1 MNMSSN
7 KDFGTIIQIGDILVS
22 EDVVTEHFACDYSKC
37 KGICCVIGDSGA
49 PLEEAELDKIEENYE
64 SFSPLMSE
72 KGRVQVAKNGFFI
85 IDRDNDIVTPIVDGS
100 GECAYATFD
109 DAGNCFCS
117 MEKCFFK
124 GTCKFR
130 KPQSC
135 WLYPIRVTKLSGGGL
150 ALNVHHWGLCK
161 DAYEKGKREGIR
173 VYEFLREPLIA
184 IFGEEFYSALSA
196 AAIKLNAAS

>member
-1 MNMSSN
+1 MSSN
-7 KDFGTIIQIGDILVS
+7 KEFGTIIQIGDILVS

-72 KGRVQVAKNGFFI
+72 KGRAQVARNGFFI

-100 GECAYATFD
+100 GECAYTTFD
-109 DAGNCFCS
+109 EAGNCFCS

-130 KPQSC
+130 NPQSC
-135 WLYPIRVTKLSGGGL
+135 WLYPIRVTKLSSGGL

>member
-1 MNMSSN
+1 MSSN
-7 KDFGTIIQIGDILVS
+7 KEFGTIIQIGDILVS

-72 KGRVQVAKNGFFI
+72 KGRAQVARNGFFI

-100 GECAYATFD
+100 GECAYTTFD
-109 DAGNCFCS
+109 EAGNCFCS

-135 WLYPIRVTKLSGGGL
+135 WLYPIRVTKLSSGGL

-196 AAIKLNAAS
+196 AAIKINAAS

>member
-1 MNMSSN
+1 MSSN

-22 EDVVTEHFACDYSKC
+22 EDVVIEYFACDYSKC

-64 SFSPLMSE
+64 SFFPLMSE
-72 KGRVQVAKNGFFI
+72 KGRAQVARNGFFI
-85 IDRDNDIVTPIVDGS
+85 IDRDNDIVTPIVDVS
-100 GECAYATFD
+100 GECAYTTFD
-109 DAGNCFCS
+109 EAGNCFCS
-117 MEKCFFK
+117 MEKCFFNR
-124 GTCKFR
+124 TCKFR

-135 WLYPIRVTKLSGGGL
+135 WLYPIRVTKLSSGGL

-173 VYEFLREPLIA
+173 IYEFLREPLIA

-196 AAIKLNAAS
+196 AAINLNAAS

>member
-1 MNMSSN
+1 MSSN

-72 KGRVQVAKNGFFI
+72 KGRAQVARNGFFI

-100 GECAYATFD
+100 GECAYTTFD
-109 DAGNCFCS
+109 EAGNCFCS

-135 WLYPIRVTKLSGGGL
+135 WLYPIRVTKLSSGGL

-161 DAYEKGKREGIR
+161 DAYKKGKREGIR

>member
-1 MNMSSN
+1 MSSN
-7 KDFGTIIQIGDILVS
+7 KEFGTIIQIGDILVS

-72 KGRVQVAKNGFFI
+72 KGRAQVARNGFFI

-100 GECAYATFD
+100 GECAYTTFD
-109 DAGNCFCS
+109 EAGNCFCS

-135 WLYPIRVTKLSGGGL
+135 WLYPIRVTKLSSGGL